1 MGLAL
6 NYWLPEL
13 TMSYLGDVS
22 REMVDLKKN
31 ACRSRVFGVPGFH
44 SSVCYDVQRSVGRS
58 LCFIS
63 LCFLLGGILAYCLT
77 LTLQTL
83 VG

>member
-22 REMVDLKKN
+22 REMVDLKKMH
-31 ACRSRVFGVPGFH
+31 AGVGCLVF
-44 SSVCYDVQRSVGRS
+44 
-58 LCFIS
+58 
-63 LCFLLGGILAYCLT
+63 LAS
-77 LTLQTL
+77 TLQFAMTSKE
-83 VG
+83 V